1 MIDEMSHTRSMV
13 FRIIVINL
21 GDILYKYFIY
31 NTSQYN
37 LYISLDHID
46 FSFGQV
52 RTRTT
57 ARVRAARITRFN
69 ASANVKDWRSHRMN
83 ALIIYRQT
91 NYYMYFNH
99 VGYLSAL
106 AWGNVCKNHDLM
118 MHVRRSSDE
127 SYSSARFRSH
137 PVNIE

>member
-106 AWGNVCKNHDLM
+106 A
-118 MHVRRSSDE
+118 
-127 SYSSARFRSH
+127 
-137 PVNIE
+137 